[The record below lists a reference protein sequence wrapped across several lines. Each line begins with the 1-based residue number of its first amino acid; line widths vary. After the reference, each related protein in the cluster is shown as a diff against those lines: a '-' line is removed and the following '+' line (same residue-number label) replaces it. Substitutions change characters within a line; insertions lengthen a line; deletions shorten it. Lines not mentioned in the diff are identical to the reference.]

1 MKKFNLQNLCHYA
14 DILAIPFFFLTFW
27 YFYNLKNK
35 TLIEYLIM
43 LFGLSGFIMD
53 TIFVFLAFFIYD
65 H

>member
-1 MKKFNLQNLCHYA
+1 MKKLNLQNLCHYA
-14 DILAIPFFFLTFW
+14 DILAIPLFFLTFW
-27 YFYNLKNK
+27 YIYNLKNK

-53 TIFVFLAFFIYD
+53 TIFVFLAFFIY